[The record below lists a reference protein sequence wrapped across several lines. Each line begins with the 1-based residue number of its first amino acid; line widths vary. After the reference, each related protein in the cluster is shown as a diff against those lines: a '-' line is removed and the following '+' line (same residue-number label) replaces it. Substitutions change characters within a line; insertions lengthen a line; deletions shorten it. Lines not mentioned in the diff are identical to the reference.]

1 MLALGAVGD
10 RRLQT
15 WQQPDAP
22 LTCRDCLGRVT
33 NGRHLMKT
41 GQFGLCYAMIYNGKN
56 GRQKNNQG
64 GTDLTSKPALPKLT
78 LAAKDFC
85 ARHLL
90 NPHSTAV

>member
-1 MLALGAVGD
+1 MM
-10 RRLQT
+10 T
-15 WQQPDAP
+15 S
-22 LTCRDCLGRVT
+22 
-33 NGRHLMKT
+33 
-41 GQFGLCYAMIYNGKN
+41 QFSPCFVLIHNGKN